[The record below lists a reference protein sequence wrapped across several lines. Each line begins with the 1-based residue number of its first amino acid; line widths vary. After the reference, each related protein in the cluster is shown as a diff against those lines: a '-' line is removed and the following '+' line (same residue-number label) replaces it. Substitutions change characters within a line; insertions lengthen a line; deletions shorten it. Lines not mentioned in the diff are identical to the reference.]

1 MSEETTQEQLT
12 AALAEVAGLNRRID
26 EARAAGDTAR
36 KASAEVGIK
45 ETTAEIVELKRKEAE
60 EAAAAQKAAI
70 DEAVKA
76 ALSDVRAPSLAAMLG
91 EGGDPQAP
99 SPLIAVH
106 ASLKA
111 ALGDTS
117 KYKAGEF
124 IRGIF
129 LAGSR
134 DAEEQAAG
142 KALLAKL
149 GINRED
155 IPDQSTNKAILG
167 ATSITGG
174 YVLPNNLVD
183 TLVKPAVQEAV
194 YQQLITVR
202 TNVNVRG
209 VDQPYRLTAP
219 AKATFQT
226 WGSAK
231 PNVNETYGTYSAA
244 MGTMAVII
252 DLGKQYLRF
261 SAGSAEAD
269 AIDEIGKAFI
279 LGENFEILAGAG
291 TGSASTGDPCT
302 GVYTALAATTPTYTT
317 AHSASS
323 STVAGSAAFGFTQAF
338 GALATRSRRATA
350 IVTDAVTF
358 WTLYGQG
365 SDNAGFWMSEL
376 LGAGFQ
382 IQPDG
387 GLRWRGVPIYW
398 DANFNTNTSTT
409 KAAIAAQWD
418 VFKLYRGDDFR
429 IDTSDV
435 AGTRWDNNLVGFRGE
450 EEIAFNAS
458 TGVAVGAAQL
468 ITGLIP

>member
-1 MSEETTQEQLT
+1 MPACRWS
-12 AALAEVAGLNRRID
+12 
-26 EARAAGDTAR
+26 
-36 KASAEVGIK
+36 
-45 ETTAEIVELKRKEAE
+45 
-60 EAAAAQKAAI
+60 
-70 DEAVKA
+70 
-76 ALSDVRAPSLAAMLG
+76 
-91 EGGDPQAP
+91 
-99 SPLIAVH
+99 
-106 ASLKA
+106 
-111 ALGDTS
+111 
-117 KYKAGEF
+117 
-124 IRGIF
+124 
-129 LAGSR
+129 
-134 DAEEQAAG
+134 
-142 KALLAKL
+142 
-149 GINRED
+149 
-155 IPDQSTNKAILG
+155 
-167 ATSITGG
+167 
-174 YVLPNNLVD
+174 VD
-183 TLVKPAVQEAV
+183 TLVKPSTQEAV

-261 SAGSAEAD
+261 SSGSAEAD
-269 AIDEIGKAFI
+269 AIDEIGKAFV
-279 LGENFEILAGAG
+279 LGENFEILAGLG
-291 TGSASTGDPCT
+291 TGTASTGDPCT

-317 AHSASS
+317 AHTASS
-323 STVAGSAAFGFTQAF
+323 STLAGSAAVALTQAF
-338 GALATRSRRATA
+338 GALATRSRRASA
-350 IVTDAVTF
+350 VVTDAVSF
-358 WTLYGQG
+358 WTLYAQG
-365 SDNAGFWMSEL
+365 TDTAGFWMSEL

-398 DANFNTNTSTT
+398 DANYDTNTGTT
-409 KAAIAAQWD
+409 KTAIAADWPT
-418 VFKLYRGDDFR
+418 FKLFRGDDFR

-468 ITGLIP
+468 ITGFIP